1 MRNAKPT
8 LKADVLKNARGLSL
22 GAPVSVTLDD
32 DPKQTRRFTPAEL
45 DSLIGHAKRSVRV
58 YYVGV
63 GVLCAFTVGATI
75 GVFSGHRTERV
86 PPLPPPV
93 QPTLVTRTLVA
104 REIPSAAPPSSA
116 RPRLLRKRPMVDVK
130 QPLFS
135 AYESMLN
142 EEDDN
147 DANR

>member
-1 MRNAKPT
+1 MIAEKRT
-8 LKADVLKNARGLSL
+8 RRVLE
-22 GAPVSVTLDD
+22 PVSVTRDDED

-45 DSLIGHAKRSVRV
+45 EALVGKAKRSVRD

-63 GVLCAFTVGATI
+63 GVLCAFTVGATA

-93 QPTLVTRTLVA
+93 RPTSVTRTLVA
-104 REIPSAAPPSSA
+104 TELPSAAPTSSG
-116 RPRLLRKRPMVDVK
+116 RPRLLRKRPRVDVK

-135 AYESMLN
+135 PYDSM
-142 EEDDN
+142 
-147 DANR
+147 